1 MKLRIMQQGGGLIY
15 TPFIPGAQG
24 ATTTSSKSSDSSEPK
39 LDPLDKEL
47 ISLMKDQS
55 LLPSDIQQ
63 IYNRLI
69 RFQKQTQSL
78 SGLEGTDA
86 YRSAMPGMLQILGMV
101 NVAKANKAQSD
112 EIVQRMAQE
121 NAAADVALDT
131 YGQMYVISKE
141 DGTMKKIN
149 PTEFSHEKYETLSN
163 SQLLSMRQRQFGFQD
178 GIMDD
183 LRNMVG
189 MSSVQE
195 EIAKII
201 SKIGT
206 AETSTYITKNPKAN
220 EVLQMLITEGPE
232 GIYKL
237 SQKDR
242 SEGLT
247 AAWNAIYTQLP
258 QNMRNLLR
266 ANAAIFNTDPKLM
279 IQDIVLR
286 NTSTKTDINY
296 DASASKAAGYD
307 TDPNK
312 TAKEAS
318 EQLTQ
323 NNYLMQIGTKRLV
336 KSKATIVPTAAQVSD
351 TGALMVDVYNAGM
364 PVDKNMK
371 GIGMMT
377 LSHFRTEAE
386 ASKAGDFSSVTFGNR
401 ILRPEEYDA
410 VVYDGNSELNIAMLP
425 YTYDPVTGQVVPN
438 MALFAAF
445 NYIQQIL
452 TENPNISQTELSQKA
467 AERGFSLEQLGYDYR
482 TNTMSLKDTMP
493 FITFSAFASQDA
505 INIPK
510 TMRPFLEK
518 LSNKQGKSIM
528 QKYKTLVNYGQ
539 LNPSKNDR
547 RMNDFND
554 AERWDFY
561 KGNVY
566 IPMSNAARALLL
578 SGIGEYLPKSSMT
591 DYAARVMARQ
601 EEVEAARMAQN
612 DPAYDTIANLG
623 QFR

>member
-1 MKLRIMQQGGGLIY
+1 
-15 TPFIPGAQG
+15 
-24 ATTTSSKSSDSSEPK
+24 
-39 LDPLDKEL
+39 
-47 ISLMKDQS
+47 
-55 LLPSDIQQ
+55 
-63 IYNRLI
+63 
-69 RFQKQTQSL
+69 
-78 SGLEGTDA
+78 
-86 YRSAMPGMLQILGMV
+86 
-101 NVAKANKAQSD
+101 
-112 EIVQRMAQE
+112 
-121 NAAADVALDT
+121 
-131 YGQMYVISKE
+131 
-141 DGTMKKIN
+141 
-149 PTEFSHEKYETLSN
+149 
-163 SQLLSMRQRQFGFQD
+163 
-178 GIMDD
+178 
-183 LRNMVG
+183 
-189 MSSVQE
+189 
-195 EIAKII
+195 
-201 SKIGT
+201 
-206 AETSTYITKNPKAN
+206 
-220 EVLQMLITEGPE
+220 
-232 GIYKL
+232 
-237 SQKDR
+237 
-242 SEGLT
+242 
-247 AAWNAIYTQLP
+247 
-258 QNMRNLLR
+258 MRNLLR
-266 ANAAIFNTDPKLM
+266 ANAAIFNTDPELM

-286 NTSTKTDINY
+286 NTNTKTDVSY

-312 TAKEAS
+312 TTKEAS

-371 GIGMMT
+371 GVGMMT

-425 YTYDPVTGQVVPN
+425 YTYDPVTGQVIPN
-438 MALFAAF
+438 MALFTAF

-554 AERWDFY
+554 AER
-561 KGNVY
+561 
-566 IPMSNAARALLL
+566 
-578 SGIGEYLPKSSMT
+578 
-591 DYAARVMARQ
+591 
-601 EEVEAARMAQN
+601 
-612 DPAYDTIANLG
+612 
-623 QFR
+623 